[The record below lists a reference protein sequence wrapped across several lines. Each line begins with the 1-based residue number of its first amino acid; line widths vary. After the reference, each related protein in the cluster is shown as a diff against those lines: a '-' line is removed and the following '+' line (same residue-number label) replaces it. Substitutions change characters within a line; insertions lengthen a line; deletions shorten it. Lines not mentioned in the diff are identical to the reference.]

1 MGRGGGAGPARGDG
15 GSWLRTYDRVVAM
28 VGKVEALVAGRAQL
42 EAVNE
47 LQHEFWEDR
56 GGVLQA
62 RFLQAEESRKKW
74 EAAYMDLL
82 PHDDHRKFAELQES
96 DLEDFTTFID
106 LLTAENSELK
116 IQLKEVRSCVEDK
129 KNTTDHEQ
137 TARSLRAE
145 LRKLKEAHETLSS
158 KKDKEVAALIAEKDL
173 VQNQLRRK
181 KEDY

>member
-62 RFLQAEESRKKW
+62 RFLQVAP
-74 EAAYMDLL
+74 LL
-82 PHDDHRKFAELQES
+82 
-96 DLEDFTTFID
+96 
-106 LLTAENSELK
+106 LLL
-116 IQLKEVRSCVEDK
+116 LLGFRS
-129 KNTTDHEQ
+129 
-137 TARSLRAE
+137 
-145 LRKLKEAHETLSS
+145 SS
-158 KKDKEVAALIAEKDL
+158 AP
-173 VQNQLRRK
+173 N
-181 KEDY
+181 